1 MSMLIQS
8 SSCADRRILSS
19 PLARL
24 LLVGS
29 LLGVS
34 VLLSKIASGLN
45 APMLTYLALTM
56 GISGLFRL

>member
-1 MSMLIQS
+1 MSMLIQP

-45 APMLTYLALTM
+45 APLLTYLALTM